1 MKLPAK
7 LVVVHWT
14 DAFDSVNGWITV
26 KEYKPKAC
34 YVISVGFLWENCLA
48 GHISIT
54 GSWFPD
60 SDQKE
65 EASECGMISHIPIGM
80 VNKMVEISTA
90 DFSSLDLSAYG
101 ETIPTLPHDPTTL
114 SPALDYPPYEVKVPH
129 ATSHQTG
136 RRAR

>member
-14 DAFDSVNGWITV
+14 DAFDSVNGWLTV
-26 KEYKPKAC
+26 KDYKPRAC
-34 YVISVGFLWENCLA
+34 FVISVGFLWENCLA

-60 SDQKE
+60 SDHKE

-80 VNKMVEISTA
+80 VNKVVEISTA
-90 DFSSLDLSAYG
+90 DFSLLDLSVYG
-101 ETIPTLPHDPTTL
+101 ETVPTQPPSPTPL
-114 SPALDYPPYEVKVPH
+114 SPALDYPPYEARVPR
-129 ATSHQTG
+129 AAS
-136 RRAR
+136 RRVGYRAK